1 MQPRP
6 LPGRD
11 LTLTL
16 PTGAAFDAL
25 RPPLPEDIAT
35 CVHCGFCLPTCPTY
49 LLWGEEMDSP
59 RGRIVLM
66 RHGLE
71 AGSDMAAMAPHF
83 DRCLG
88 CMACVTAC
96 PSGVQYDRLIEA
108 TRPQVER
115 RHRRGWA
122 DRAFR
127 RGALELFTHPGR
139 LRATVPF
146 LVGGR
151 RLGLER
157 ALRPRLGRFPRLAA
171 LTSLAPPGVTMAA
184 ATHRLPERTA
194 AVGPCLASSAG
205 GPGPASSAG
214 GPGPASSAGG
224 PARGRVGLLQ
234 GCVQRVFFSG
244 VNEATVRVLS
254 AEGFD
259 VLAPADVACCG
270 ALWLHSGKEGG
281 ALARARKMIEAFEGC
296 EVVAVNAAGC
306 GSAMRDYAHLM
317 ADDRQWSGRA
327 EAFSAKVRDVT
338 ELLAEA
344 GPRAPRHPVP
354 LRVAYHDACHL
365 AHAQG
370 VRHQPRAVLATIPGL
385 EVAEPAEW
393 EVCCGSA
400 GIYNLLEPQAAAQL
414 GRRKAE
420 NLLATG
426 AQAVAAANPGCTL
439 QITAALA
446 AMGRSLPVHH
456 PIELLDA
463 SIAGSFPT
471 RPRRSPWQ
479 RLRESR
485 SFVRRRGSPPRS

>member
-1 MQPRP
+1 VQPRP
-6 LPGRD
+6 LRGGD
-11 LTLTL
+11 LKLEA
-16 PTGAAFDAL
+16 GAAFDAL
-25 RPPLPEDIAT
+25 RPPLPELIAT
-35 CVHCGFCLPTCPTY
+35 CVHCGWCLPTCPTY

-115 RHRRGWA
+115 RHRRRWS

-139 LRATVPF
+139 LRATVPL
-146 LVGGR
+146 LVAGR

-171 LTSLAPPGVTMAA
+171 LASLAPSGVTMAS
-184 ATHRLPERTA
+184 ATHRLPAHTA
-194 AVGPCLASSAG
+194 AVGAP
-205 GPGPASSAG
+205 
-214 GPGPASSAGG
+214 
-224 PARGRVGLLQ
+224 RGRVGLLQ

-259 VLAPADVACCG
+259 VVAPAGVACCG
-270 ALWLHSGKEGG
+270 ALWLHSGQEGA
-281 ALARARKMIEAFEGC
+281 ALARARAAIAAFEGYDT
-296 EVVAVNAAGC
+296 VVVNAAGC
-306 GSAMRDYAHLM
+306 GSAMRDYAHLL
-317 ADDRQWSGRA
+317 ADDRRWAGRA

-370 VRHQPRAVLATIPGL
+370 VRWQPRAVLATIPGL

-393 EVCCGSA
+393 EICCGSA
-400 GIYNLLEPQAAAQL
+400 GIYNLLEPQAASEL

-446 AMGRSLPVHH
+446 AMGRTLPVHH

-463 SIAGSFPT
+463 SIAGTGSST
-471 RPRRSPWQ
+471 RPPRRSPWQ
-479 RLRESR
+479 RVRESR
-485 SFVRRRGSPPRS
+485 SFARRSPPRS